1 MKQNGLVIFGSAKF
15 KFKRKSFFDRWAQPP
30 VLLLLLLLARLHQ
43 IKPRVSKFSCLCVLC
58 DDEYHPLRND
68 RIWKEMMNRAM

>member
-1 MKQNGLVIFGSAKF
+1 
-15 KFKRKSFFDRWAQPP
+15 
-30 VLLLLLLLARLHQ
+30 LARLHQ